1 MRFLL
6 RLRTHAQRGA
16 RTHIQDEIQRELRRQ
31 VREQVDAQLRE
42 HVAVTLPEQAAESKR
57 QLVEVKHAL
66 MNSCV
71 SRALAARVC

>member
-1 MRFLL
+1 M
-6 RLRTHAQRGA
+6 
-16 RTHIQDEIQRELRRQ
+16 
-31 VREQVDAQLRE
+31 REQVDAQLRE